1 MKVDFDSSFEK
12 RKCAMKISEEH
23 KMNITLY
30 KMILRFEKCSV
41 NQAYEFEWEYL
52 IYIVID

>member
-23 KMNITLY
+23 EMNITLY
-30 KMILRFEKCSV
+30 KTILRFGKCSV
-41 NQAYEFEWEYL
+41 NQAYVFEWEYF

>member
-12 RKCAMKISEEH
+12 RKCATKISEEH